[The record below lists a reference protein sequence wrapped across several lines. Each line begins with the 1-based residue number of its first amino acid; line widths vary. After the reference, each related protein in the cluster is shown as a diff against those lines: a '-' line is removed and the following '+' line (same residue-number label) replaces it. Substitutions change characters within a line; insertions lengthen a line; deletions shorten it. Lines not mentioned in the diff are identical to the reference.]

1 MICETILAQ
10 QHTAHSTVPPLRLVL
25 RIRRGRAGRRT
36 GQRRPE
42 LFNPGFLRSFL
53 RHFERQPM
61 SDSVDREIGQ
71 RHRTGSSVR
80 RPSRTRIGLSSPLK
94 PSHRLTLRMNA
105 SQKQLSCSVQEHGAT
120 MARERLPWEHRL
132 MTKKIT
138 LEQKWH
144 QLSEAAKKEAEKLP
158 HGKEREALL
167 RKARQLET
175 ASQIDQWI
183 SSPAL
188 QPPT

>member
-1 MICETILAQ
+1 LGLGIGGADNGDPTYLTGIF
-10 QHTAHSTVPPLRLVL
+10 
-25 RIRRGRAGRRT
+25 RGRSCDILNASPT
-36 GQRRPE
+36 A
-42 LFNPGFLRSFL
+42 ST
-53 RHFERQPM
+53 ERL
-61 SDSVDREIGQ
+61 GK

-80 RPSRTRIGLSSPLK
+80 RPSEREWLEFPIETAPSPYPADERKPKAAFMQRSGTRSNDGPRT
-94 PSHRLTLRMNA
+94 
-105 SQKQLSCSVQEHGAT
+105 
-120 MARERLPWEHRL
+120 LPWEHRL

>member
-1 MICETILAQ
+1 MRERTIGGRFRECQ
-10 QHTAHSTVPPLRLVL
+10 QH
-25 RIRRGRAGRRT
+25 RARSRFGW
-36 GQRRPE
+36 GLGKGGAVQAAE
-42 LFNPGFLRSFL
+42 LDAATRSNNRDFSRSFL
-53 RHFERQPM
+53 RLFERQCVFRQRRPR
-61 SDSVDREIGQ
+61 DRE

-80 RPSRTRIGLSSPLK
+80 PNGLSSPLK
-94 PSHRLTLRMNA
+94 PPHRPTLRMNA
-105 SQKQLSCSVQEHGAT
+105 SQKQLSRSVQEHGAM
-120 MARERLPWEHRL
+120 MARELLPWEHRP

-138 LEQKWH
+138 LEQTWH
-144 QLSEAAKKEAEKLP
+144 QLSKAAKKEAEKLP

>member
-1 MICETILAQ
+1 LGKGGAVQ
-10 QHTAHSTVPPLRLVL
+10 A
-25 RIRRGRAGRRT
+25 A
-36 GQRRPE
+36 E
-42 LFNPGFLRSFL
+42 LDAATRSNNRDFSRSFL
-53 RHFERQPM
+53 RHFERQCM
-61 SDSVDREIGQ
+61 SDSVDREITQDRACDGHPEREWLEFPIETAPSPYPADERKPKAAFMQ
-71 RHRTGSSVR
+71 RSGTRSND
-80 RPSRTRIGLSSPLK
+80 SREL
-94 PSHRLTLRMNA
+94 
-105 SQKQLSCSVQEHGAT
+105 
-120 MARERLPWEHRL
+120 LPWEYRP

-138 LEQKWH
+138 LEQKWYL
-144 QLSEAAKKEAEKLP
+144 LSEAAKKEAEKLP

>member
-1 MICETILAQ
+1 MI
-10 QHTAHSTVPPLRLVL
+10 
-25 RIRRGRAGRRT
+25 
-36 GQRRPE
+36 
-42 LFNPGFLRSFL
+42 
-53 RHFERQPM
+53 
-61 SDSVDREIGQ
+61 
-71 RHRTGSSVR
+71 
-80 RPSRTRIGLSSPLK
+80 
-94 PSHRLTLRMNA
+94 
-105 SQKQLSCSVQEHGAT
+105 
-120 MARERLPWEHRL
+120 ARELLPWEHRP

-175 ASQIDQWI
+175 AWQIDQWI

>member
-1 MICETILAQ
+1 MQ
-10 QHTAHSTVPPLRLVL
+10 TAELDNGDPIYLTV
-25 RIRRGRAGRRT
+25 IFRGRSCDILNASGWPTGRPRDT
-36 GQRRPE
+36 A
-42 LFNPGFLRSFL
+42 
-53 RHFERQPM
+53 
-61 SDSVDREIGQ
+61 
-71 RHRTGSSVR
+71 T
-80 RPSRTRIGLSSPLK
+80 
-94 PSHRLTLRMNA
+94 PSHRIERATA
-105 SQKQLSCSVQEHGAT
+105 SRSADWFPIETPSPYPADERKPKAAFMPRSGTRSNDG
-120 MARERLPWEHRL
+120 RELLPWEHRP

-138 LEQKWH
+138 LEQKWYR
-144 QLSEAAKKEAEKLP
+144 LSEAAKKEAEKLP

>member
-1 MICETILAQ
+1 
-10 QHTAHSTVPPLRLVL
+10 
-25 RIRRGRAGRRT
+25 
-36 GQRRPE
+36 
-42 LFNPGFLRSFL
+42 
-53 RHFERQPM
+53 
-61 SDSVDREIGQ
+61 
-71 RHRTGSSVR
+71 
-80 RPSRTRIGLSSPLK
+80 
-94 PSHRLTLRMNA
+94 MNA
-105 SQKQLSCSVQEHGAT
+105 SQKQLSYSVQEHGAT

>member
-1 MICETILAQ
+1 MQRSGTWSNDGPRTPALG
-10 QHTAHSTVPPLRLVL
+10 TST
-25 RIRRGRAGRRT
+25 
-36 GQRRPE
+36 
-42 LFNPGFLRSFL
+42 
-53 RHFERQPM
+53 
-61 SDSVDREIGQ
+61 
-71 RHRTGSSVR
+71 
-80 RPSRTRIGLSSPLK
+80 
-94 PSHRLTLRMNA
+94 
-105 SQKQLSCSVQEHGAT
+105 
-120 MARERLPWEHRL
+120 